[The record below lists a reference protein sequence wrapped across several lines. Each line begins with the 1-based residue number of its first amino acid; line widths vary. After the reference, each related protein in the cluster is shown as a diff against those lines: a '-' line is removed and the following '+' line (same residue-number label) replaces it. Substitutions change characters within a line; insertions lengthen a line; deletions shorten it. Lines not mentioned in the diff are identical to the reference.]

1 MPSNTAIIIDPY
13 NDFLHP
19 RGKLNGLLADSLKET
34 DTITHLKELVTAARL
49 HKIPIYY
56 GLHQQCKAGFIAGWN
71 HATPL
76 QKARKRMWRFRKG
89 VGGWISMRVLS
100 QVWRMEMWLFRS
112 IGLAGLSFHSTDLD
126 YQLRQRDITNL
137 VMGGLTSN
145 TCLESTARYA
155 YEFGYHVTMLKD
167 TTAGFTKEQKDAATE
182 IVWPLFAHE
191 VKRVGEWIKTL

>member
-56 GLHQQCKAGFIAGWN
+56 GLHQQCKAGFIAGSN

-76 QKARKRMWRFRKG
+76 QKSQKENVAFQEGSWG
-89 VGGWISMRVLS
+89 VDIY
-100 QVWRMEMWLFRS
+100 E
-112 IGLAGLSFHSTDLD
+112 GLEPSLENGDVVVSKHWSSSSFHSTDLD